1 MSKRAAV
8 FLDRDG
14 VLNAALVSAGVPEPP
29 RRPEDLELLPG
40 VEQACAQLADAG
52 LVLIVVTNQ
61 PDIARGLVDRNVV
74 DNLNKRLL
82 DSVALRDV
90 IVCPHDDGDACA
102 CRKPKPGMLLE
113 GASKWG
119 IDLSRS
125 VMVGDRWRDI
135 EAGRAAGTRT
145 VFIDRG
151 YDEPAPEHPDLTVNE
166 LHESVPWIIQTA
178 GPQR

>member
-1 MSKRAAV
+1 MSRPGV

-14 VLNAALVSAGVPEPP
+14 VLNRALVTAGRPEPP
-29 RRPEDLELLPG
+29 REPEQFELLPG
-40 VEQACAQLADAG
+40 VSEACAQLTDAG

-61 PDIARGLVDRNVV
+61 PDIARGLLDPAVVDR
-74 DNLNKRLL
+74 LNKQLL
-82 DSVALRDV
+82 GSLALHDV
-90 IVCPHDDGDACA
+90 IVCPHDDGDACD

-113 GASKWG
+113 GASRWD

-145 VFIDRG
+145 VFVDRG
-151 YDEPAPEHPDLTVNE
+151 YDEPAPDHPDLTVKE
-166 LHESVPWIIQTA
+166 LHESVPWIIRTA
-178 GPQR
+178 GQQP

>member
-1 MSKRAAV
+1 MSRPAV

-14 VLNAALVSAGVPEPP
+14 VLNAALVSAGLPGSP
-29 RRPEDLELLPG
+29 REAGELQLLPG
-40 VEQACAQLADAG
+40 VEEACAQLADAG

-61 PDIARGLVDRNVV
+61 PDIARGLVDPTVV
-74 DNLNKRLL
+74 DSLNGQLRKSL
-82 DSVALRDV
+82 ALNDV

-113 GASKWG
+113 GASRWD

-145 VFIDRG
+145 VFVDRA

-178 GPQR
+178 GQQR

>member
-1 MSKRAAV
+1 VSRPGV

-14 VLNAALVSAGVPEPP
+14 VLNAALVSAGLPFPP
-29 RRPEDLELLPG
+29 RDEAELQLLPG
-40 VEQACAQLADAG
+40 VERACAQLADAG

-61 PDIARGLVDRNVV
+61 PDIARGLVDPTAV
-74 DNLNKRLL
+74 DSLNKRLRE
-82 DSVALRDV
+82 SVALDDV
-90 IVCPHDDGDACA
+90 IVCPHDDGDACE

-113 GASKWG
+113 GASRWD

-145 VFIDRG
+145 VFVDRA
-151 YDEPAPEHPDLTVNE
+151 YEEQAPENPDLTVNE
-166 LHESVPWIIQTA
+166 LHESVEWIIQTA
-178 GPQR
+178 GQQR